1 MVILLI
7 YLSKKITIGIIVFFV
22 VITVVIIGRYAI
34 GLYFKKKFSKRPPP
48 GVIVEI
54 VSNKSFSQSLESYCT
69 SLSSKT
75 SSYKIKKNELL
86 EPINFNKKVN
96 KGDIIAKLSS
106 KTIAAPFAGVIGK
119 RGISGSSL
127 GSENTIMLTLDD
139 SRKIL
144 CDLKVPE
151 VYAAILK
158 KDLSLKATFSAYK
171 NKTYKGK
178 IESVASRVDAQT
190 RSILARAK
198 IDNENFEI
206 IPGSLLE
213 IEIFYNEK
221 NTLGIPDTSIMYEGS
236 KKFIYKIVENNL
248 IKKIEIETGIRNKG
262 NLEVLSGIN
271 EGDKL
276 VAEGLTK
283 VRPGMKVK
291 PIIKSE

>member
-1 MVILLI
+1 MKR
-7 YLSKKITIGIIVFFV
+7 SKKITIIIITFFL
-22 VITVVIIGRYAI
+22 VITLVVVGRYGL

-48 GVIVEI
+48 GVIVAV
-54 VSNKSFSQSLESYCT
+54 VSTKSFKQSLESYCT

-96 KGDIIAKLSS
+96 KGDIIAKLST
-106 KTIAAPFAGVIGK
+106 KTIIAPFSGVIGK

-127 GSENTIMLTLDD
+127 GSENTIILTLDD

-144 CDLKVPE
+144 CDLKIPE
-151 VYAAILK
+151 VYAAVLK
-158 KDLSLKATFSAYK
+158 KDLELDAKFSAYK
-171 NKTYKGK
+171 NKIYKGK

-198 IDNENFEI
+198 INNEGSEI

-221 NTLGIPDTSIMYEGS
+221 NALSVPDTSIMYEGS
-236 KKFIYKIVENNL
+236 KKFIYKIIENNM
-248 IKKIEIETGIRNKG
+248 IKKAEIETGVRNVG
-262 NLEVLSGIN
+262 NLEVLSGLN
-271 EGDKL
+271 EGDKII
-276 VAEGLTK
+276 AEGLTK
-283 VRPGMKVK
+283 VRSGIKIK
-291 PIIKSE
+291 PIIKSQ